1 MREKTL
7 KILCVCQVG
16 VGSSVMLRVF
26 VGKALDAM
34 GVKDSNIEV
43 CDATTAG
50 GQARFCDLIMTNFEV
65 APLMERTGKPVIALM
80 NMTSKKEISQKLEIF
95 LAGWGK

>member
-1 MREKTL
+1 MSGKGL

-26 VGKALDAM
+26 VGKALDTM
-34 GVKDSNIEV
+34 GVTDYDIEV

-50 GQARFCDLIMTNFEV
+50 GQARGCDLIMTNFEI
-65 APLMERTGKPVIALM
+65 APLMEKTGKPVIALM
-80 NMTSKKEISQKLEIF
+80 NMTSKKEISQKLEEF
-95 LAGWGK
+95 LSKRGE

>member
-34 GVKDSNIEV
+34 GVKDYNIV
-43 CDATTAG
+43 MLRRLVGRPDSAT
-50 GQARFCDLIMTNFEV
+50 
-65 APLMERTGKPVIALM
+65 
-80 NMTSKKEISQKLEIF
+80 
-95 LAGWGK
+95 